1 MSDSEVTESKVI
13 SVDVEKLQ
21 FDLQNP
27 RFAALS
33 DQRDALHA
41 FCDDAHAR
49 KTVALAESIADM
61 GLNPSELLIVIRGER
76 KGQYIALE
84 GNRRLAAMK
93 LLSLPARLP
102 DSPLSKPFQ
111 SRVRKAAQIVDQ
123 DLLHRVPCRLLP
135 SREEAN
141 VWISLKHTGENDG
154 VGVVPWNGEE
164 KARFRGGEAG
174 LQLLDYVREHAEL
187 TDEAKE
193 GLKRFPVTNLD
204 RLLGDPDF
212 RLALGIS
219 IEQGAVLM
227 THPAEEVLVALTK
240 IVEDLSKRDV
250 TVTTI
255 KLKKDRADYLKTIR
269 DHLPTSK
276 PLEKPVDL
284 SGTTRPSQSGRPST
298 PVPSPKIRN
307 KPSTRDRKSVIP
319 KGCVIPIYLPKVN
332 EVFKELRTLD
342 ADNYPNAAS
351 SLLRI
356 LIDTT
361 TVEYIEKLNVSVSTN
376 GRGQT
381 EIKPRIS
388 AVLDDYKN
396 RSGHRELCNTAKNAL
411 LQTQG
416 AIYIELLH
424 FQIHGRYSHPLADQ
438 LRLGWDMIEGWI
450 KGVWTTLDMLSC
462 TPEKS

>member
-1 MSDSEVTESKVI
+1 MSDTEIAESKVI
-13 SVDVEKLQ
+13 FADVERLQ

-27 RFAALS
+27 RFAVLS

-41 FCDDAHAR
+41 FCDDEHAR
-49 KTVALAESIADM
+49 KTVVLAESIADM
-61 GLNPSELLIVIRGER
+61 GLNPSELLIVVRGER

-111 SRVRKAAQIVDQ
+111 SRVRKAAQIADQ
-123 DLLHRVPCRLLP
+123 ALLHRVPCRLLP
-135 SREEAN
+135 NREEAN

-154 VGVVPWNGEE
+154 VGVVQWNGEE

-174 LQLLDYVREHAEL
+174 LQLLDYVRKHADL
-187 TDEAKE
+187 TDGAKE

-212 RLALGIS
+212 RQALGIS
-219 IEQGAVLM
+219 IEQGAVFM
-227 THPAEEVLVALTK
+227 THPVDEVLTALTK
-240 IVEDLSKRDV
+240 VVEDLSKRDV
-250 TVTTI
+250 TVTAI
-255 KLKKDRADYLKTIR
+255 KLKKDRADYLKSIKS
-269 DHLPTSK
+269 HLPSSK
-276 PLEKPVDL
+276 PLAKPVDL
-284 SGTTRPSQSGRPST
+284 SGTNRPAPLAQRSSPTSST
-298 PVPSPKIRN
+298 KIRN
-307 KPSTRDRKSVIP
+307 RPSTRDRKSVIP

-332 EVFKELRTLD
+332 DVFKELRTLD
-342 ADNYPNAAS
+342 ADSFPNAAS

-361 TVEYIEKLNVSVSTN
+361 TVEYTEKLNISVTSN
-376 GRGQT
+376 GKGQT
-381 EIKPRIS
+381 EVKPRIS
-388 AVLDDYKN
+388 ASLDDYKT
-396 RSGHRELCNTAKNAL
+396 RSGHRELCNAAKNAL
-411 LQTQG
+411 LQPQG
-416 AIYIELLH
+416 AIYIEQLN

-450 KGVWTTLDMLSC
+450 KGAWATLDALASDSK
-462 TPEKS
+462 TT